1 MTEYLADAS
10 GFYAVRLLAVPF
22 ENAAAGSPLLHCETP
37 KWVDDAAFEQKIQ
50 LSKQPES
57 SLAHLWVETPEG
69 GELCAPNS
77 WIVNAAGALFVMQDP
92 LFRSIFTAAVIDCS
106 EEKSDEQ

>member
-1 MTEYLADAS
+1 MTEYIAQAS

-22 ENAAAGSPLLHCETP
+22 ENAVAGSPLLHCETP

-50 LSKQPES
+50 LSRQPDS
-57 SLAHLWVETPEG
+57 SLAYLWVETPGG

-77 WIVNAAGALFVMQDP
+77 WIVNAAGALFVMQDS
-92 LFRSIFTAAVIDCS
+92 LFRSIFTANVVYRS
-106 EEKSDEQ
+106 EEKKDD